1 MDDVVS
7 QLSEASASA
16 VEAAGRSVVRVE
28 GRRRGPASGVAW
40 AEDLVVAAHHTVERD
55 EDVTI
60 GLPDGSTAVASVAG
74 RDPGTDLAVLRVAG
88 KSLAPPRWTEVEG
101 LKVGHFVLAVSRP
114 GKTARAASG
123 IVHAL
128 GDSWRTPS
136 GGRIERY
143 LESDMG
149 PYPGFSGSLLIDLK
163 GQALGLNTSGLL
175 RGSGLT
181 VPWPTL
187 RRVVG
192 ALVAHGHLRRG
203 FLGIGTL
210 PVRVPDAARKGGLLI
225 TSVQPDSPA
234 ARAGLLLGDVLVAL
248 DGQAV
253 SSAGD
258 LLPFL
263 EEDRIGAAVRA
274 QVLRAGA
281 YQDVTLSVGTRGG
294 GQAAA

>member
-1 MDDVVS
+1 MNDVVT
-7 QLSEASASA
+7 QLSEAAAAA
-16 VEAAGRSVVRVE
+16 VERAAPSVLRVE
-28 GRRRGPASGVAW
+28 GRRRGPSTGIAW

-55 EDVTI
+55 EDVAI
-60 GLPDGSTAVASVAG
+60 GLPDGRAATGTVVG
-74 RDPGTDLAVLRVAG
+74 RDPGTDLAVLR
-88 KSLAPPRWTEVEG
+88 LADKGLVPPAWTALDG

-128 GDSWRTPS
+128 GDSWRTPA
-136 GGRIERY
+136 GGRVERY
-143 LESDMG
+143 LEADIG
-149 PYPGFSGSLLIDLK
+149 PYPGFSGSLLVDLE

-181 VPWPTL
+181 VPVATL

-192 ALVAHGHLRRG
+192 ALVSHGHLRRG

-210 PVRVPDAARKGGLLI
+210 SVRVPDPSRKGGLLI
-225 TSVQPDSPA
+225 TSVQPESPA

-248 DGQAV
+248 DGQPVA
-253 SSAGD
+253 SASD

-263 EEDRIGAAVRA
+263 EEERIGAAVQA

-281 YQDVTLSVGTRGG
+281 YRDVPLSVGAREAAP
-294 GQAAA
+294 GQA

>member
-1 MDDVVS
+1 MDDVFGRV
-7 QLSEASASA
+7 SEASAAA

-28 GRRRGPASGVAW
+28 GRRRGTASGVAW
-40 AEDLVVAAHHTVERD
+40 AEDLVVTTHHSVERD

-60 GLPDGSTAVASVAG
+60 GLPDGGTTTATVAG
-74 RDPGTDLAVLRVAG
+74 RDPGTDLVVLRVAG
-88 KSLAPPRWTEVEG
+88 KALTPPVWAEGDG

-114 GKTARAASG
+114 GRSARAAAG

-128 GDSWRTPS
+128 GDAWRTPA

-143 LESDMG
+143 LESDIG
-149 PYPGFSGSLLIDLK
+149 PYPGFSGSLLAGLD
-163 GQALGLNTSGLL
+163 GRALGLNTSGLL

-181 VPWPTL
+181 LPVATL
-187 RRVVG
+187 RRVVTSL
-192 ALVAHGHLRRG
+192 AAHGHLRRG

-210 PVRVPDAARKGGLLI
+210 AVRIPDRRAGLLI
-225 TSVQPDSPA
+225 TSVQPGSPA

-248 DGQAV
+248 DDTNVG
-253 SSAGD
+253 SAGD

-263 EEDRIGAAVRA
+263 EEDRIGTEVRA

-281 YQDVTLSVGTRGG
+281 LQDLALTVGTRG
-294 GQAAA
+294 AAADQP